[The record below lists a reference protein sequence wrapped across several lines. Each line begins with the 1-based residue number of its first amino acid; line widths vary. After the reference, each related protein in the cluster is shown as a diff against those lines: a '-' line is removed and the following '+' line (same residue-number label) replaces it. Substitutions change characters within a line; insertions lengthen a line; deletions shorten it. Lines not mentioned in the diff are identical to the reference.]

1 MKAFALTDSSQRAIS
16 DLAIIDIP
24 KPKISANDVLVKVT
38 AVGLNP
44 VDFKVIE
51 NGVDTWTFPHIVGMD
66 VVGEIVELGEHVT
79 QFQIGDRVAG
89 HGNLT
94 KQGCLAEFASVPA
107 YQLTKIPDNISH
119 TDAAAL
125 LCNGLTAYQALF
137 RKATLANK
145 KTILIHAGSGGVG
158 SIAIQLA
165 KMVGLTVYTTAQ
177 FDFVKSLGADVVID
191 YKTENVSRR
200 IAELTDGLG
209 VDIIINTIGKD
220 ESTQD
225 LKRLA
230 YNGSLIAIVSP
241 PLIDNPSDLFSR
253 ALSIDVLNLGG
264 AHLSHNPQQAQDLAT
279 MTEELFALV
288 QEQKVK
294 ALVSQTFP
302 FEETK
307 EALQLIKD
315 QKITGKLVVD
325 MILNHKRS
333 ETTCFISN

>member
-1 MKAFALTDSSQRAIS
+1 MKAFALTESSQRAIS
-16 DLAIIDIP
+16 DLTIIDIP
-24 KPKISANDVLVKVT
+24 KPEITANDVLVKVT

-51 NGVDTWTFPHIVGMD
+51 NGVDAWTYPHIIGMD
-66 VVGEIVELGEHVT
+66 IVGEIVELGEQVT

-94 KQGCLAEFASVPA
+94 KQGCLSEFASVPA
-107 YQLTKIPDNISH
+107 YQLAKIPDSISH

-125 LCNGLTAYQALF
+125 LCNGLTAYQAMF
-137 RKATLANK
+137 RKATLTNK
-145 KTILIHAGSGGVG
+145 KNILIHAGSGGVG

-165 KMVGLTVYTTAQ
+165 KMAGLTVYTTASTAKI
-177 FDFVKSLGADVVID
+177 DFVKSLGADVVID
-191 YKTENVSRR
+191 YKTENVSER

-209 VDIIINTIGKD
+209 IDMIINTIGKN
-220 ESTQD
+220 EATED

-230 YNGSLIAIVSP
+230 YNGSLIAVVSP
-241 PLIDNPSDLFSR
+241 PRIENPSDLFSR

-279 MTEELFALV
+279 MTQELFALV
-288 QEQKVK
+288 EDKKVK

-302 FEETK
+302 FEQTK
-307 EALQLIKD
+307 DALQLIKD
-315 QKITGKLVVD
+315 RKITGKLVID
-325 MILNHKRS
+325 MNL
-333 ETTCFISN
+333 

>member
-1 MKAFALTDSSQRAIS
+1 MEAFALTESSQRAIS
-16 DLAIIDIP
+16 DLTIIDVP
-24 KPKISANDVLVKVT
+24 KPELTANDVLVKVT

-51 NGVDTWTFPHIVGMD
+51 NGVDAWTYPHIIGMD
-66 VVGEIVELGEHVT
+66 IVGEIVELGEQVT

-94 KQGCLAEFASVPA
+94 KQGCLSEFASVPA
-107 YQLTKIPDNISH
+107 YQLAKIPDSISH

-125 LCNGLTAYQALF
+125 LCNGLTAYQAMF

-145 KTILIHAGSGGVG
+145 KNILIHAGSGGVG

-165 KMVGLTVYTTAQ
+165 KMAGLTVYTTASTAKV
-177 FDFVKSLGADVVID
+177 DFVKSLGADVVID
-191 YKTENVSRR
+191 YKTENVSER
-200 IAELTDGLG
+200 IAELTNGLG
-209 VDIIINTIGKD
+209 VDMIINTIGKD
-220 ESTQD
+220 EATED

-230 YNGSLIAIVSP
+230 YNGSLIAVVSP
-241 PLIDNPSDLFSR
+241 PRIENPSDLFSR

-279 MTEELFALV
+279 MTQELFALV
-288 QEQKVK
+288 EDKKVK

-302 FEETK
+302 FEQTK
-307 EALQLIKD
+307 DALQLIKD
-315 QKITGKLVVD
+315 RKVTGKLVID
-325 MILNHKRS
+325 MNLG
-333 ETTCFISN
+333 